1 MNTFILPRAFSTEC
15 GKVNIGLNATYVQ
28 WFEKLENGSVRC
40 ECFYNLFTIEVDILH
55 YWKIG
60 RNIDCYDHK
69 LEIIEEWE

>member
-40 ECFYNLFTIEVDILH
+40 ECFYN
-55 YWKIG
+55 
-60 RNIDCYDHK
+60 
-69 LEIIEEWE
+69 